1 MASKTTKKSIMEAF
15 PWVIDLGMFPLN
27 KTDEILRFLS
37 HNFYTAGVYG
47 KNAEI
52 YVVNNKTAIV
62 AGNRTFGNIKPSRE
76 LVEEYNDP
84 ERERDGVLNFV
95 EDALLE
101 AGKI

>member
-1 MASKTTKKSIMEAF
+1 MASKTTKKAIMDAF
-15 PWVIDLGMFPLN
+15 LWVIDLGRFPLH
-27 KTDEILRFLS
+27 KTDEILRFLD
-37 HNFYTAGVYG
+37 HNFYTMGTYG

-52 YVVNNKTAIV
+52 YVV
-62 AGNRTFGNIKPSRE
+62 GNRTFGNIKPSRE

-84 ERERDGVLNFV
+84 ECERDGVLNFV

>member
-1 MASKTTKKSIMEAF
+1 MGT
-15 PWVIDLGMFPLN
+15 
-27 KTDEILRFLS
+27 
-37 HNFYTAGVYG
+37 YG

-52 YVVNNKTAIV
+52 YVV
-62 AGNRTFGNIKPSRE
+62 GNRTFGNIKPSRE

-84 ERERDGVLNFV
+84 ECERDGVLNFV